1 MVERD
6 EEKRQ
11 VQSATSH
18 SLVPFLVS
26 FFLFF
31 FFLFLS
37 GWFVSQ
43 TTTKWAGPNSINT
56 FRVRP
61 PWLCVCV
68 CRPIFSLDYMCMSK
82 KLLLYYSCVC
92 ILDVMAAAAE
102 SFPSPDF
109 IEPIRKGLKT
119 KITHSLFLHLLV
131 RPIRGAAQCWASKQ
145 QQHLSNAVETESNT
159 FFFTFFLKI
168 FGLLQPSDT
177 SKIYAEQGRVSIRF
191 IFPFRK
197 REKRNCLIE

>member
-1 MVERD
+1 MK
-6 EEKRQ
+6 KRGKFKARLLTLLFP
-11 VQSATSH
+11 SR
-18 SLVPFLVS
+18 SLS
-26 FFLFF
+26 FFF